1 MLNSTVVEFTFKG
14 NRTYIQGPDLFNV
27 MLAGFPDGLRR
38 QIRFSAHDFV
48 HTPNCMSHLTTDKSE
63 LAGLSD
69 IKARCQCELDGVDY
83 WMALTALQTDS
94 ADGKRM
100 PYDEERVTSQC
111 RIEGHGIG
119 LIGESPFSFIET
131 LVSMNKYLH
140 QQLFSDAVGK
150 WIFTRIDLDQEYDA
164 QSGLALLLKH
174 NLNYRLTKSEI
185 LLDGKRLGDIYFSL
199 VAA

>member
-1 MLNSTVVEFTFKG
+1 
-14 NRTYIQGPDLFNV
+14 
-27 MLAGFPDGLRR
+27 
-38 QIRFSAHDFV
+38 
-48 HTPNCMSHLTTDKSE
+48 
-63 LAGLSD
+63 
-69 IKARCQCELDGVDY
+69 
-83 WMALTALQTDS
+83 
-94 ADGKRM
+94 M

-111 RIEGHGIG
+111 RIEGDGIW

-140 QQLFSDAVGK
+140 QQLFPDAVGK
-150 WIFTRIDLDQEYDA
+150 WIFTRIDLDQESDA